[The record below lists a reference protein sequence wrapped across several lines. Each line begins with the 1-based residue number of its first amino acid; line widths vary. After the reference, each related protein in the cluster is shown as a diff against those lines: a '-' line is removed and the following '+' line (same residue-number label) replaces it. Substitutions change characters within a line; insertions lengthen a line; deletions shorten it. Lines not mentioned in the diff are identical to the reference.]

1 MLKKAAK
8 IAVFLVLMCACVGA
22 QASAPNFGYR
32 GHGASSSW

>member
-8 IAVFLVLMCACVGA
+8 IAVFLILMVTMVGA
-22 QASAPNFGYR
+22 TSSAPNFGYR

>member
-8 IAVFLVLMCACVGA
+8 IAVFLILMVTTVGA